1 MKIKVYTYDDPKGWR
16 HHSQFEKIN
25 KAIHICA
32 TKNMADGIADAYRD
46 EQKVEFHSIFTIREV
61 IHSLLFQWNMPE
73 EQLKQYLTL
82 SKVIAES
89 DPANPLLKEA
99 FRNNIAD
106 TLETIRLLTNTGV
119 MPGDLSGLCR
129 TEKEE
134 YFQQIW
140 SEAEEADKSYNAIR
154 RKLNNGWSITDV
166 MKKLVE
172 IITKSNEKNRTNF
185 RIDTKCERI
194 VLHGFYF
201 ITPEQQVFLQALAK
215 AGFEL
220 VFFNFYD
227 QRFSET
233 FDFTRAFI
241 SEQFNWTDE
250 WVIESNRE
258 ILKETIG
265 TNFLS
270 AFEGGKAQKKDH
282 AGNIIKYDSFF
293 EFLNEVIV
301 PSYPIGRKEEEKEDV
316 QIIATNADMLNDI
329 LVQYYP
335 EKFAEK
341 RNFLQYPIGQFISK
355 IHGMLDGKRFILDED
370 ILMSTFSSGWLY
382 NPINKKNARDYTYIL
397 KQLLPF
403 FSGCESTQSWMERF
417 EVLLGHYENV
427 LPHFEEPGDDRIV
440 KSVRS
445 PFTKIAHFSFTK
457 KQVVEVKYFIDQLIF
472 IAEELFEA
480 GAAET
485 SITRHFTKLLS
496 IVQKRNPMNHSVLY
510 DKEIKVIN
518 ELNTKLETIK
528 DDNFFLYD
536 DIGEAINLYLSGK
549 LSKKDN
555 TFIKPFIEVDG
566 EAFKKDVKSFYL
578 TGLDEKGL
586 PLDEFSTPW
595 PLQEETFEKLSLR
608 HEVLELHI
616 LRNKSIKQI
625 SRYLLFI
632 ALEFLDGDN
641 MNLELSWMANFL
653 DRKDLQPAVYVHQ
666 LGMKILP
673 PKNKEKEKH
682 EEFCPNPVNFNEVQS
697 SGIEEALHELS
708 FEDYLV
714 EFNQCQR
721 RFYYSYVT
729 NEYPVFADDF
739 VHQFLYT
746 ELIRTVKRSTTLK
759 NDEIIQVVGNLFPQW
774 TLYKKESIARKFIN
788 GVSPVGNDE
797 VNEMFSVSSSRKV
810 VQFPGL
816 SSYKRNRLFQ
826 ETLEKRESLQEMM
839 IESFQDDSTFP
850 PATAGEHCKFC
861 PHQDTCMDARL
872 AIDKG

>member
-1 MKIKVYTYDDPKGWR
+1 MKIKVYTYDDPKRWR

-25 KAIHICA
+25 KSIHICA
-32 TKNMADGIADAYRD
+32 TKNLADGIADAYRD
-46 EQKVEFHSIFTIREV
+46 KQKGEFHSIFTIREV
-61 IHSLLFQWNMPE
+61 IDTLLIKWNKPE
-73 EQLKQYLTL
+73 EQLKQYLAL
-82 SKVIAES
+82 SKVMAES
-89 DPANPLLKEA
+89 EPTNPLLKEA

-106 TLETIRLLTNTGV
+106 TLETIRLLTYIGV
-119 MPGDLSGLCR
+119 MPEDLSGLCH

-140 SEAEEADKSYNAIR
+140 SEAYEADFSYRSIR
-154 RKLNNGWSITDV
+154 RKLQDGWSIANV
-166 MKKLVE
+166 KAKLVE
-172 IITKSNEKNRTNF
+172 LLEEKNKKNKSDYRLT
-185 RIDTKCERI
+185 EGQRI

-201 ITPEQQVFLQALAK
+201 ITPEQQMFLQALAK
-215 AGFEL
+215 AGFEV

-250 WVIESNRE
+250 WAIESNRD

-270 AFEGGKAQKKDH
+270 AFEGEKVQKKNH
-282 AGNIIKYDSFF
+282 GGNIIKYDSFF
-293 EFLNEVIV
+293 EFLNEVII
-301 PSYPIGRKEEEKEDV
+301 PSYPIGRKQEDKEDV

-335 EKFAEK
+335 ERFAEN

-370 ILMSTFSSGWLY
+370 ILMSTFSSGWLF
-382 NPINKKNARDYTYIL
+382 NPNNKKNARDFTYIL

-403 FSGCESTQSWMERF
+403 FSGCESTQSWMKRF
-417 EVLLGHYENV
+417 EELLDHYENV

-457 KQVVEVKYFIDQLIF
+457 KQVVEVKYFADQLIF

-480 GAAET
+480 GTEET
-485 SITRHFTKLLS
+485 SISRHFTKLLN
-496 IVQKRNPMNHSVLY
+496 IVQNRNPIKNSVLFE
-510 DKEIKVIN
+510 DEIEVIN

-566 EAFKKDVKSFYL
+566 EAFKRKVKSFYL

-608 HEVLELHI
+608 YEVLELNI

-632 ALEFLDGDN
+632 ALEFLDGEN
-641 MNLELSWMANFL
+641 MKLELSWMENFL
-653 DRKDLQPAVYVHQ
+653 DRKDLHPAMYVHQ
-666 LGMKILP
+666 LGMKILSSQQ
-673 PKNKEKEKH
+673 NREGKH
-682 EEFCPNPVNFNEVQS
+682 EEIRPNPVNFKEIHS
-697 SGIEEALHELS
+697 SQIEESRRELS
-708 FEDYLV
+708 FYDYLV

-721 RFYYSYVT
+721 RFYYSYIT

-759 NDEIIQVVGNLFPQW
+759 KDEIIQLVGNLFPQW
-774 TLYKKESIARKFIN
+774 THYKKESIARKFIN
-788 GVSPVGNDE
+788 GVSSVGHDD
-797 VNEMFSVSSSRKV
+797 VNETVSVSSSRKV
-810 VQFPGL
+810 VQFPGM
-816 SSYKRNRLFQ
+816 SSYERNRLFQ
-826 ETLEKRESLQEMM
+826 ETLEKKESLHEMM
-839 IESFQDDSTFP
+839 IESIENDSTNP
-850 PATAGEHCKFC
+850 PASPGKHCKFC
-861 PHQDTCMDARL
+861 PHLDTCMDARL
-872 AIDKG
+872 AMDKG